1 MSGEEEGGER
11 EEEEWKEEGGE
22 QVGEEMESK
31 AITAPLIHLWV
42 ATKIHAWT
50 LPYLL
55 PGP

>member
-22 QVGEEMESK
+22 AGEEMESK
-31 AITAPLIHLWV
+31 AITAPLTHLWV
-42 ATKIHAWT
+42 ATKIHVRT